1 MKEIIEKK
9 QRLRKIFRE
18 KRMALS
24 LEQRQEMSKLIAE
37 NFINFLLKNNID
49 FKNKIFGSFVATRF
63 EASPSYIEE
72 FLKQHN
78 CKICYP
84 KIIENSK
91 VLQFIYN
98 AQSLDFVSNKHF
110 PKIFEPTNGEI
121 LIPNYLLVPLLAFD
135 NNSQRLGMGKG
146 FYDKTIYSIKQKNPN
161 LSTFGIAFA
170 IQQSF
175 QALPVSA
182 NDYTLDF
189 VVTERGQIFRS
200 Q

>member
-24 LEQRQEMSKLIAE
+24 LEQSQEMSKLIAE

-63 EASPSYIEE
+63 EASPSHIEE
-72 FLKQHN
+72 FLKNHN

-98 AQSLDFVSNKHF
+98 AQSLDFVSNTSF
-110 PKIFEPTNGEI
+110 PKIFEPANGEI
-121 LIPNYLLVPLLAFD
+121 LIPDYLLVPLLSFD
-135 NNSQRLGMGKG
+135 DNLQRLGMGGG
-146 FYDKTIYSIKQKNPN
+146 FYDNTIEDLKIKNPN
-161 LSTFGIAFA
+161 LNSFGIAFDL
-170 IQQSF
+170 QHSK
-175 QALPVSA
+175 QALPTLKTDSA
-182 NDYTLDF
+182 LDF
-189 VVTERGQIFRS
+189 VVTNANIFIAK
-200 Q
+200 